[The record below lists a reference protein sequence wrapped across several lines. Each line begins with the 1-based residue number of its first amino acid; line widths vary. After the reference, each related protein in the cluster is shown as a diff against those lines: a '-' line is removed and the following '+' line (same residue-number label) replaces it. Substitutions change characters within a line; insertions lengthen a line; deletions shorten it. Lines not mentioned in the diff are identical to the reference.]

1 LEGILIR
8 VLVVDDSAFMRK
20 ALAHMLDSDSEIQ
33 VVGTARDGEDALRR
47 VAELDPDLVT
57 LDVEM
62 PRMDGLEALRR
73 IMATAPRPVLMVSS
87 LTEAGG
93 DVTLRALDEGAL
105 DYVPKGIG
113 GSLLDITQI
122 ENALC
127 EKVKVLARR
136 HGRARPHPGL
146 AQAAAAPPLGPR
158 SAPAASR
165 SLGPARYV
173 AVGASTGGPPALQK
187 FFAGLPAGFPA
198 PVVVVQHM
206 PKAFTGPFAR
216 RLDGLG
222 PLAVKEAESGDRLE
236 AGKAF
241 IAPGGSHLV
250 VQRQGTQLVLRVTD
264 QPSDTLHKPSVDVT
278 FRSFAES
285 VGRATLAV
293 ILTGMGSDG
302 LAGVR
307 ALKALGANAIA
318 QEASSC
324 VVYGMPRAV
333 VEAGLADAVLPIEAI
348 AGAVG
353 GAAG

>member
-1 LEGILIR
+1 VIR

-20 ALAHMLDSDSEIQ
+20 ALAKMLESDPEIQ
-33 VVGTARDGEDALRR
+33 VVGTARDGEDALQR

-73 IMATAPRPVLMVSS
+73 IMATAPRPVVMVSS
-87 LTEAGG
+87 LTEAGA

-105 DYVPKGIG
+105 DYIPKGIG
-113 GSLLDITQI
+113 GNLLDIVQI

-127 EKVKVLARR
+127 QKVKALARR
-136 HGRARPHPGL
+136 QGRVRPHAEP
-146 AQAAAAPPLGPR
+146 
-158 SAPAASR
+158 APAPSPLPRPAPEAPR
-165 SLGPARYV
+165 RLGPARYV

-187 FFAGLPAGFPA
+187 FFAGLPPGFSA

-216 RLDGLG
+216 RLDGVG
-222 PLAVKEAESGDRLE
+222 PMAVKEAESGDRLE
-236 AGKAF
+236 PGKAF
-241 IAPGGSHLV
+241 VAPGGSHV
-250 VQRQGTQLVLRVTD
+250 VLQRRGPDLLLRVTD
-264 QPSDTLHKPSVDVT
+264 QPADTLHKPSVDVT
-278 FRSFAES
+278 FRSFAET
-285 VGRATLAV
+285 VGRSTLAV

-302 LAGVR
+302 LGGVR
-307 ALKALGANAIA
+307 ALKELGAHAIA
-318 QEASSC
+318 QEAASC

-333 VEAGLADAVLPIEAI
+333 VEAGLADAVLPMEAI

-353 GAAG
+353 GAVG